1 MKVQSVMIANM
12 MRRMHLPDTKG
23 AAGEAS
29 EDSPPEAEATAAPK
43 TPGFRPRGPDGEGVP
58 GDPEQS

>member
-12 MRRMHLPDTKG
+12 MRRMHLPDTTG

-29 EDSPPEAEATAAPK
+29 EEFPPEAETTKAPK
-43 TPGFRPRGPDGEGVP
+43 TPDSRSPGPDSGGAP
-58 GDPEQS
+58 GDLERS